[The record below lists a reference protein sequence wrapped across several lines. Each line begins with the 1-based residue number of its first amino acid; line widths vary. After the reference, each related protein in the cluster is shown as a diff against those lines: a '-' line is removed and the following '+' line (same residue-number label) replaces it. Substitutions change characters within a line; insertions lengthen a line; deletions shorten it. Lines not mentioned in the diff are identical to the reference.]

1 MHLCFSPASVVEV
14 PSDAPFKETL
24 TAFTGENAIV
34 LAAGFVSTHTAV
46 HHTGLVLL
54 ATFHVAVPCP
64 GRAPLLLPPQ
74 VTFLSESISTAVGV
88 GPSPAHHGHLCV
100 HQQELL
106 EKPSRV
112 ENSEPPRSESL

>member
-1 MHLCFSPASVVEV
+1 MHLCFSPAGVVEV

-24 TAFTGENAIV
+24 APFAGENTIV
-34 LAAGFVSTHTAV
+34 LPAGFVSTHHTV
-46 HHTGLVLL
+46 HHAGLVLL

-64 GRAPLLLPPQ
+64 GRVSLLLPPQ
-74 VTFLSESISTAVGV
+74 VTFLTQSISAAVGV

-100 HQQELL
+100 HQPELL